1 MLGLVEHKA
10 MPEYPEEA
18 MTKGI
23 QGDVIFK
30 IAVDETGKI
39 VLSVPVEGDPLL
51 VAASV
56 DALRGF
62 RFRPYL
68 LNGSP
73 VGVVES
79 QLGFHFSLEKKAAG
93 LRGRWTACH
102 RFPIGRSFGLVS

>member
-1 MLGLVEHKA
+1 MVERKT

-30 IAVDETGKI
+30 IAVDESGKI

-56 DALRGF
+56 DALRDF
-62 RFRPYL
+62 HFRPYL
-68 LNGSP
+68 LGNSDFV
-73 VGVVES
+73 VGDD
-79 QLGFHFSLEKKAAG
+79 LGMRQSGDA
-93 LRGRWTACH
+93 
-102 RFPIGRSFGLVS
+102 RS